1 VGALE
6 NRAGTPVVSV
16 VLPVHDER
24 DNLGPLLEEIGAA
37 LHDRSFEVI
46 AVDDQSSD
54 GSLATLRDLR
64 RTTPALR
71 VLRLSRRGGQ
81 SGALAAGWRAARGS
95 VVVTI
100 DADGQY
106 DPQDIRVLLDALER
120 DATLTAAVGIRRQR
134 QDGWWKRTQ
143 SRVASGVREALTG
156 HRVQDTGCG
165 LKAVR
170 RAALLGLPAFDGMH
184 RFLPTLLV
192 REGARVAEL
201 PVAHRPRKWGR
212 TKYGMWNRALRGVR
226 DALGV
231 RWLLRRRLDATA
243 EEVE

>member
-1 VGALE
+1 MGALE
-6 NRAGTPVVSV
+6 NRAGPPVVSV

-46 AVDDQSSD
+46 AVDDQSVD
-54 GSLATLRDLR
+54 GSLATLRDLQ

-100 DADGQY
+100 DADGQH
-106 DPQDIRVLLDALER
+106 DPQDIPALLDALER
-120 DATLTAAVGIRRQR
+120 DATLTAAVGIRTHR
-134 QDGWWKRTQ
+134 QDGWWKQTQ
-143 SRVASGVREALTG
+143 SRVANVVREALTG

-165 LKAVR
+165 LRAIR
-170 RAALLGLPAFDGMH
+170 RAALLTLPGFNGMH

-201 PVAHRPRKWGR
+201 PVAHRPRRWGR
-212 TKYGMWNRALRGVR
+212 TKYGMWNRVWRGVR

-231 RWLLRRRLDATA
+231 RWLLRRRLDADA

>member
-16 VLPVHDER
+16 VLPVHNER

-46 AVDDQSSD
+46 AVDDQSAD

-95 VVVTI
+95 VVVML
-100 DADGQY
+100 DADGQF
-106 DPQDIRVLLDALER
+106 DPRDIPVLLDALER
-120 DATLTAAVGIRRQR
+120 DTALAAAVGVRARR
-134 QDGWWKRTQ
+134 QDGWWKRVQ
-143 SRVASGVREALTG
+143 SRVASAVREALTG
-156 HRVQDTGCG
+156 HHVQDTACG
-165 LKAVR
+165 LKAIR
-170 RAALLGLPAFDGMH
+170 RTALLSLPTFNGMH

-192 REGARVAEL
+192 REGAQVAEL
-201 PVAHRPRKWGR
+201 AVTHRPRRWGR
-212 TKYGMWNRALRGVR
+212 TKYGMWNRALHGLR

-231 RWLLRRRLDATA
+231 RWLLRRRLAADA
-243 EEVE
+243 EEVD

>member
-37 LHDRSFEVI
+37 LYDRSFEVI
-46 AVDDQSSD
+46 AVDDQSAD

-64 RTTPALR
+64 HMIPALR

-95 VVVTI
+95 VVVMI
-100 DADGQY
+100 DADGQF
-106 DPQDIRVLLDALER
+106 DPHDIPVLLDALER
-120 DATLTAAVGIRRQR
+120 DPTLAAAVGVRARR

-143 SRVASGVREALTG
+143 SRVASTVREALTG
-156 HRVQDTGCG
+156 HRVQDTACG
-165 LKAVR
+165 LKAIR
-170 RAALLGLPAFDGMH
+170 RTALLSLPAFNGMH

-192 REGARVAEL
+192 REGAQVAEL
-201 PVAHRPRKWGR
+201 PVTHRPRRWGR
-212 TKYGMWNRALRGVR
+212 TKYGMRNRALRGLR

-231 RWLLRRRLDATA
+231 RWLLRRRLAADA
-243 EEVE
+243 EEVD